1 MISARFGHPGEL
13 KGTVERMR
21 TRLCALAVGVVVLA
35 GCGGGGSTT
44 GPLSKSEY
52 EHKMQAEGDRLTKA
66 LQATNITSA
75 KNVHE
80 FADRLGS
87 VKDDI
92 AKAADDV
99 DALEPPSDAA
109 GDTQTIAD
117 VLHRFAAVIDQI
129 QKAAAKND
137 AEAFQQS
144 VQQMQAELRAAQ
156 PAVRDLK
163 RKGYDVGQFSG

>member
-1 MISARFGHPGEL
+1 VISARFGHPGEP

-87 VKDDI
+87 VKDDV

-99 DALEPPSDAA
+99 DALEPPSDAVA
-109 GDTQTIAD
+109 DTQTIAD
-117 VLHRFAAVIDQI
+117 VLRRFAAAIEAI
-129 QKAAAKND
+129 QKAASSND
-137 AEAFQQS
+137 TAGFQRA
-144 VQQMQAELRAAQ
+144 VQQLQTELRTAQ

-163 RKGYDVGQFSG
+163 SKGYDVGQFGT